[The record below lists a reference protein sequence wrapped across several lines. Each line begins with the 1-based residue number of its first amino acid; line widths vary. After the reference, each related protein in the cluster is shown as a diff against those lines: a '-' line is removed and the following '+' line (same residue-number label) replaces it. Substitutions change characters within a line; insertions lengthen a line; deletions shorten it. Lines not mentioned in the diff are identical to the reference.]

1 MAYRIVRSPE
11 RRVFYIDVGGV
22 APEDVEQY
30 MQRVMT
36 QMKRNQVVDADTGRI
51 DLRYNPLSVEEDY
64 FVPVRGTVSSRIE
77 SLPGGSYTG
86 DIDDIKYLKDKLF
99 AALKV
104 PQAYLFRGEGAEED
118 KTTLA
123 QKDIRFA
130 RTIQRLQRNVTSEL
144 EKIGIVHLYT
154 LGFRDED
161 LISFRLFLNNPSKIA
176 ELQELE
182 QWRTK
187 FDVASAATEG
197 FFSKRWITENLFGMS
212 DEEIVRNQRE
222 MFHDRK
228 FESLLEAE
236 AEAGLEEAGGAALAG
251 DLGGEEDLGAP
262 LGDEEEPALDE
273 PGEEPEAEEPEGD
286 EGVLLA
292 TPGEEAPAK
301 RDIPA
306 KWKGKDYTP
315 VKDDKRDMG
324 ARKRHMVSK
333 SGRREGGKRGSLPG
347 YGPLSQLSK
356 GISENQET
364 NYNQQE
370 KEVN

>member
-1 MAYRIVRSPE
+1 
-11 RRVFYIDVGGV
+11 
-22 APEDVEQY
+22 
-30 MQRVMT
+30 
-36 QMKRNQVVDADTGRI
+36 
-51 DLRYNPLSVEEDY
+51 
-64 FVPVRGTVSSRIE
+64 
-77 SLPGGSYTG
+77 
-86 DIDDIKYLKDKLF
+86 
-99 AALKV
+99 
-104 PQAYLFRGEGAEED
+104 
-118 KTTLA
+118 
-123 QKDIRFA
+123 
-130 RTIQRLQRNVTSEL
+130 
-144 EKIGIVHLYT
+144 
-154 LGFRDED
+154 
-161 LISFRLFLNNPSKIA
+161 
-176 ELQELE
+176 
-182 QWRTK
+182 
-187 FDVASAATEG
+187 
-197 FFSKRWITENLFGMS
+197 
-212 DEEIVRNQRE
+212 
-222 MFHDRK
+222 
-228 FESLLEAE
+228 LEAE

-262 LGDEEEPALDE
+262 LGDEEELALDE

-370 KEVN
+370 KEVIKIDYEIKNLISELEQKQK

>member
-1 MAYRIVRSPE
+1 
-11 RRVFYIDVGGV
+11 
-22 APEDVEQY
+22 
-30 MQRVMT
+30 
-36 QMKRNQVVDADTGRI
+36 
-51 DLRYNPLSVEEDY
+51 
-64 FVPVRGTVSSRIE
+64 
-77 SLPGGSYTG
+77 
-86 DIDDIKYLKDKLF
+86 
-99 AALKV
+99 
-104 PQAYLFRGEGAEED
+104 
-118 KTTLA
+118 
-123 QKDIRFA
+123 
-130 RTIQRLQRNVTSEL
+130 VTAEL
-144 EKIGIVHLYT
+144 EKIGVIHLYT

-161 LISFRLFLNNPSKIA
+161 LVSFRLFLNNPSKIA

-197 FFSKRWITENLFGMS
+197 FFSKRWIAERLFGMS
-212 DEEIVRNQRE
+212 DEEIIRNQRE

-228 FESLLEAE
+228 FEALLEAE

-251 DLGGEEDLGAP
+251 DLGGEEDLGADLGGEEELGIEEP
-262 LGDEEEPALDE
+262 GDEL
-273 PGEEPEAEEPEGD
+273 GAEEPEED

-292 TPGEEAPAK
+292 APGEEAPAK
-301 RDIPA
+301 RDLPK

-333 SGRREGGKRGSLPG
+333 SGRREGGKRGALPG
-347 YGPLSQLSK
+347 FGPLSQLSK

-370 KEVN
+370 NEVFEINHEIKGLISELEQKQK